1 MTQEMM
7 HNIYMRLGAKP
18 NVSEVEISVHIP
30 ECPEEDIGQA
40 PVWEWSVTEENY
52 KWRSL
57 CWKI

>member
-1 MTQEMM
+1 MM

-52 KWRSL
+52 K
-57 CWKI
+57 